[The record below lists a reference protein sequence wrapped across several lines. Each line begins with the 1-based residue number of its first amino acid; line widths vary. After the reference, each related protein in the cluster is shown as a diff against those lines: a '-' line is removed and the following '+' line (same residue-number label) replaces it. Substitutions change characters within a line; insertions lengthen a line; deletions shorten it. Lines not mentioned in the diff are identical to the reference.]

1 MINISPEQVNELIK
15 NRRSTFPKQFTTGKK
30 IDDSIIEQMLVNAS
44 WAPTHKQ
51 TEPWQFTV
59 FTGDGLK
66 KFAEYQAAM
75 YKEKEAASFK
85 EDKYQ
90 KMLSNPLLASHII
103 AIGMKRSNK
112 VPEVEEIASVSCA
125 VQNMYLTAEAYG
137 VGCYWTTGGVT
148 YYDDAKAFFGLT
160 ENDRLLGFFYIGQ
173 IAVSSTAGKRT
184 PVSEKVKWIR

>member
-1 MINISPEQVNELIK
+1 MDFDRNSINELIK
-15 NRRSTFPKQFTTGKK
+15 NRRSTFPKQYAAGKK
-30 IDDSIIEQMLVNAS
+30 IDDVIVEQILENAK
-44 WAPTHKQ
+44 WAPTHKL

-59 FTGDGLK
+59 FTGEGLK

-103 AIGMKRSNK
+103 AIGMKRSDK
-112 VPEVEEIASVSCA
+112 VPEVEEIAAVSCA
-125 VQNMYLTAEAYG
+125 VQNMYLTAAAYG

-148 YYDDAKAFFGLT
+148 YYNDAKSFFGLT
-160 ENDRLLGFFYIGQ
+160 ENDKLLGFFYVGE
-173 IAVSSTAGKRT
+173 IAVPSVPGKRS
-184 PVSEKVKWIR
+184 PLNEKVKWIR

>member
-1 MINISPEQVNELIK
+1 MNISPDQVNELIK
-15 NRRSTFPKQFTTGKK
+15 NRRSTFPKQYAVDKK
-30 IDDSIIEQMLVNAS
+30 IDDSIIEQMLENAS

-59 FTGDGLK
+59 FTGEGLK
-66 KFAEYQAAM
+66 QFATYQAAM

-90 KMLSNPLLASHII
+90 KMMSNPLMASHII
-103 AIGMKRSNK
+103 AIGMKRSDK
-112 VPEVEEIASVSCA
+112 VPEMEEIASVSCA

-160 ENDRLLGFFYIGQ
+160 GNDKLLGFLYVGE
-173 IAVSSTAGKRT
+173 IAVPSAAGKRS
-184 PVSEKVKWIR
+184 PISEKVTWIR

>member
-1 MINISPEQVNELIK
+1 MTITPHQVNELIK
-15 NRRSTFPKQFTTGKK
+15 NRRSTFPKQYATGKK
-30 IDDSIIEQMLVNAS
+30 IDDNIIEQMLENAS

-66 KFAEYQAAM
+66 QFAGYQAAM

-103 AIGMKRSNK
+103 AIGMKRSDK
-112 VPEVEEIASVSCA
+112 VPEVEEIAAVSCA

-148 YYDDAKAFFGLT
+148 YYEDAKAFFGLT
-160 ENDRLLGFFYIGQ
+160 DNDKLLGFLYVGE

-184 PVSEKVKWIR
+184 PINEKVKWIR